1 MIDPLISIRL
11 PGRRSYAPGQEITWH
26 YQIDAVRPGEVAAI
40 EASVLWYTIGKG
52 ESDLSVLF
60 FERRV
65 PGQTEVG
72 DLREMR
78 SVRLTLPPT
87 PLSYDGVLLKIRW
100 CARVRLFL
108 RSGREFLEE
117 QVFRLGNVR
126 PARAV
131 VGPGQQLTTVA
142 ETP

>member
-1 MIDPLISIRL
+1 MDPLISISL
-11 PGRRSYAPGQEITWH
+11 PGRRSYQPGQEIVWH
-26 YQIDAVRPGEVAAI
+26 YQIDAVAPDAVAAI

-52 ESDLSVLF
+52 ESDLSVVV

-65 PGQTEVG
+65 PGQTEVS

-78 SVRLTLPPT
+78 SMRLRLPLT

-108 RSGREFLEE
+108 KSGREFLEE

-126 PARAV
+126 TARAV
-131 VGPGQQLTTVA
+131 VGPGQDLTSLADTA
-142 ETP
+142 